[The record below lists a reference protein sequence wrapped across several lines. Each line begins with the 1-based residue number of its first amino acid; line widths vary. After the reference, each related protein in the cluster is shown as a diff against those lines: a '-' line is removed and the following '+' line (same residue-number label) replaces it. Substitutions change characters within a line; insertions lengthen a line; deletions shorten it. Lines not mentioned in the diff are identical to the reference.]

1 MIRSLRTG
9 ISGLK
14 VNQVR
19 MDVIGNNIA
28 NVNTAAFKR
37 SRVAFNE
44 LLGQRLLGL
53 GRSSGGSGINPAS
66 IGNGVAV
73 GSVDQDWSQGSFE
86 YTNIGTDLALSGD
99 GYFIA
104 NGSEGNVLTR
114 AGNFTF
120 NAEGELVTAGGL
132 AVQGWSYNADGTIN
146 TGQLQNIRLDLD
158 VNAAPEETENVS
170 AAGNLSA
177 DVIPYDPN
185 DPDAQVG
192 DSQVTVST
200 VIYDDQGQAHTLVL
214 TLQKVDRTDVPPAD
228 LDPAAEDVWQV
239 ATAEI
244 ANEADPDN
252 PTPVTI
258 GEGTPQFLQFGTD
271 GQLLGDASEIDL
283 GTAGD
288 LFPGSDRDEVDI
300 TLNLSSI
307 TQYGGSTT
315 AAISDQD
322 GQAAGRLIGYGIDP
336 SGTLSLSFSNGE
348 QRNIAQIAIGMVN
361 NPNGLEQLGENFY
374 GVTSASG
381 DLTIGR
387 AGQEVSTAVISG
399 ALEASNVD
407 LANEFTDM
415 IVTQRG
421 YQASARVITTSDELL
436 QEVVSL
442 KR

>member
-44 LLGQRLLGL
+44 LLGSRLLGL
-53 GRSSGGSGINPAS
+53 GRTAGGSGINPAS

-73 GSVDQDWSQGSFE
+73 GAVDQDWGQGSFE
-86 YTNIGTDLALSGD
+86 YTNLGTDLALAGD
-99 GYFIA
+99 GFFIA
-104 NGSEGNVLTR
+104 KGAEGNILTR

-120 NAEGELVTAGGL
+120 NADGQLTSAGGL
-132 AVQGWSYNADGTIN
+132 AIQGWSYNPDGTLN
-146 TGQLQNIRLDLD
+146 TGQLQDIRLDLD
-158 VNAAPEETENVS
+158 VNSAPVETANVTIS
-170 AAGNLSA
+170 GNLSA
-177 DVIPYDPN
+177 DVDPASAEN
-185 DPDAQVG
+185 T
-192 DSQVTVST
+192 VTVST
-200 VIYDDQGQAHTLVL
+200 VTYDGEGKAHTLVL
-214 TLQKVDRTDVPPAD
+214 TLEKTNTDEWLV
-228 LDPAAEDVWQV
+228 QN
-239 ATAEI
+239 AEI
-244 ANEADPDN
+244 AGDPEATPPVA
-252 PTPVTI
+252 PTPLQVN
-258 GEGTPQFLQFGTD
+258 GGAPAVVQFDTD
-271 GQLLGDASEIDL
+271 GTLVGPDPAEFAITGVFPNTNADDVAVTLDL
-283 GTAGD
+283 G
-288 LFPGSDRDEVDI
+288 
-300 TLNLSSI
+300 NL

-315 AAISDQD
+315 AAVSDQD
-322 GQAAGRLIGYGIDP
+322 GQAAGRVVGYGIDP
-336 SGTLSLSFSNGE
+336 SGTLSLNFSNGE
-348 QRNIAQIAIGMVN
+348 QRSIAQLAIGMVN

-374 GVTSASG
+374 GVTGASG

-387 AGQEVSTAVISG
+387 AGQEISTAVISG

-421 YQASARVITTSDELL
+421 YQASARVITTSDEIL
-436 QEVVSL
+436 QEVVQL

>member
-14 VNQVR
+14 SNQVR

-44 LLGQRLLGL
+44 LLGQRMLGL
-53 GRSSGGSGINPAS
+53 GRSAGGSGINPAS

-86 YTNIGTDLALSGD
+86 YTGIGTDLALSGD
-99 GYFIA
+99 GFFIA
-104 NGSEGNVLTR
+104 QGTGGNVLTR

-120 NAEGELVTAGGL
+120 NADGELVTAGGL
-132 AVQGWSYNADGTIN
+132 AVQGWNYNADGTLN
-146 TGQLQNIRLDLD
+146 TGQLQNIRLDLN
-158 VNAAPEETENVS
+158 VNAAPEETANVGIS
-170 AAGNLSA
+170 GNLSA
-177 DVIPYDPN
+177 DLEARPIG
-185 DPDAQVG
+185 DPDAE
-192 DSQVTVST
+192 DSQVTMST
-200 VIYDDQGQAHTLVL
+200 VIYDGEGKAHTLVL
-214 TLQKVDRTDVPPAD
+214 KLQKTNTDEWTVAGAELAGDPDAEPPVPATNLPNVVGSVMNFD
-228 LDPAAEDVWQV
+228 NEGNLTTDPATFTIDGADFPDSIGDDVD
-239 ATAEI
+239 I
-244 ANEADPDN
+244 ALD
-252 PTPVTI
+252 
-258 GEGTPQFLQFGTD
+258 F
-271 GQLLGDASEIDL
+271 
-283 GTAGD
+283 GD
-288 LFPGSDRDEVDI
+288 L
-300 TLNLSSI
+300 

-315 AAISDQD
+315 ATVSSQD
-322 GQAAGRLIGYGIDP
+322 GQAAGQVIGYGIDP
-336 SGTLSLSFSNGE
+336 SGTLTLNFSNGE
-348 QRNIAQIAIGMVN
+348 QRSIARIAIGIVN

-387 AGQEVSTAVISG
+387 AGQEANSAVISG
-399 ALEASNVD
+399 ALETSNVD
-407 LANEFTDM
+407 LATEFTDM

>member
-86 YTNIGTDLALSGD
+86 YTNIGTDLSLSGD

-104 NGSEGNVLTR
+104 RGGEGNVLTR

-132 AVQGWSYNADGTIN
+132 AVQGWDYSPDGTLN
-146 TGQLQNIRLDLD
+146 TGQLQNIQLDLS
-158 VNAAPEETENVS
+158 VNAAPEETDNVS
-170 AAGNLSA
+170 VSGNLSA
-177 DVIPYDPN
+177 DMEARPLA
-185 DPDAQVG
+185 DPDAAQ
-192 DSQVTVST
+192 SQVTMST
-200 VIYDDQGQAHTLVL
+200 VVYDGEGKAHTLVL
-214 TLQKVDRTDVPPAD
+214 TMQKTGIDEWTVAGAELAGEPEAEPPVPPTD
-228 LDPAAEDVWQV
+228 LPAIVGSVLDFDNEGNLLNDPATFTIDGADYPGSNADDVD
-239 ATAEI
+239 I
-244 ANEADPDN
+244 
-252 PTPVTI
+252 
-258 GEGTPQFLQFGTD
+258 QFNF
-271 GQLLGDASEIDL
+271 
-283 GTAGD
+283 GD
-288 LFPGSDRDEVDI
+288 L
-300 TLNLSSI
+300 

-315 AAISDQD
+315 VAVSDQD
-322 GQAAGRLIGYGIDP
+322 GQAAGRVIGYGIDP
-336 SGTLSLSFSNGE
+336 SGTLSLNFSNGE
-348 QRNIAQIAIGMVN
+348 QRSIARIAIGTVN

-381 DLTIGR
+381 DLTVGR

-399 ALEASNVD
+399 ALETSNVD

-436 QEVVSL
+436 QEVVQL